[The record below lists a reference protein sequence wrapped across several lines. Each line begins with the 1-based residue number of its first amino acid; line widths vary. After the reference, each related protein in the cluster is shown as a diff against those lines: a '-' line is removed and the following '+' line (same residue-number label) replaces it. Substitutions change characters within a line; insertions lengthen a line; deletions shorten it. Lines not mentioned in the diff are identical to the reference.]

1 MKIWIK
7 TEDAGAR
14 LWHVHCFI
22 CSPAG
27 RPGREKV
34 CFMRRFIA
42 LFAILLSAGL
52 TAGAQD
58 KTTLQDRIDQWKNYM
73 EEFRQKQEPDREA
86 ARILD
91 TLQWNQAGISVAK
104 KSFVIEA
111 DAVTFRNGAR
121 VIVNSMTNFIAVDG
135 DRGVVQISPSNFA
148 AGPNGVGG
156 ITVDGTISNYQV
168 TTDKK
173 GVTHVSMNVTGAII
187 NATVDIDLYPGTD
200 QAHVTVSPNFN
211 SRTIRIDGTLVPYS
225 SSRIVE
231 GVSI

>member
-1 MKIWIK
+1 MQDCGMGIVLYMV
-7 TEDAGAR
+7 R
-14 LWHVHCFI
+14 
-22 CSPAG
+22 PNG
-27 RPGREKV
+27 RIGKKV
-34 CFMRRFIA
+34 RFMRRLITLIA
-42 LFAILLSAGL
+42 IVLSAGL
-52 TAGAQD
+52 TALAQD

-73 EEFRQKQEPDREA
+73 EEFRQRQEPDRVA
-86 ARILD
+86 AGILD
-91 TLQWNQAGISVAK
+91 TLQWNQAGNAVAR

-121 VIVNSMTNFIAVDG
+121 IIVNSMTNFIAVDG
-135 DRGVVQISPSNFA
+135 DRGVVQISPSDFS

-156 ITVDGTISNYQV
+156 ITVDGTVSNYQV

-173 GVTHVSMNVTGAII
+173 GVMHISMNVTGAVI
-187 NATVDIDLYPGTD
+187 NASVDISLYPGSD

-231 GVSI
+231 GISI